1 VPKSRTIGDPPKF
14 SGQAWVITPEQSRA
28 ARGWLGWSQ
37 AELAKQANVSLR
49 TVAAFERSEKK
60 PLPNHLAV
68 LRRVIEA
75 EGIRLLF
82 DEDGAPAGIARQG
95 ARIDLSGEVSD

>member
-1 VPKSRTIGDPPKF
+1 VPKSSTIGNPSKF
-14 SGQAWVITPEQSRA
+14 SRQPWVITPEQSRA

-49 TVAAFERSEKK
+49 TVAAFERSEKN

-75 EGIRLLF
+75 AGIRLLF

>member
-1 VPKSRTIGDPPKF
+1 MPKSSKIGDQSKF
-14 SGQAWVITPEQSRA
+14 SRQPWVITPEQSRA

-49 TVAAFERSEKK
+49 TVAAFERSEKN

-75 EGIRLLF
+75 AGVRLLF
-82 DEDGAPAGIARQG
+82 DTNGAAAGILRRDANP
-95 ARIDLSGEVSD
+95 DLSHDAK